1 MSNRL
6 DRRTFL
12 TGTAAGL
19 GSLVILGDP
28 AAALAAGRRRVRRAQ
43 TPLALDGRFAQSVA
57 SGQPGQN
64 AITLWT
70 KVDEL
75 TRASRLQ
82 VEVSPDRDF
91 RRIIARKDVVAGPE
105 TGYTVNTRVSA
116 RALRPG
122 EQYFYRFYSCNE
134 NSPVG
139 RFKTARPADSREPVR
154 IGFFSCQEFN
164 SGFYTAHA
172 ALAQESDLD
181 LVVCLGD
188 YIYEKNFEDR
198 PVRDDTTGANRD
210 GEVQTLPEY
219 RDKYSLYHS
228 DQDLLAVRASHP
240 MMAIWDDHEVEDNYA
255 AGRQGGQ
262 TDDRRIPY
270 AQRQANAYTAFFEYM
285 PRIRARDDRD
295 RTFGRLP
302 LGANA
307 DVFLLDTRR
316 FRDDQPCNPS
326 DRGFMPCPPAVRADP
341 SRTLLGARQKS
352 WLLNGLAS
360 SQATWK
366 VVANQIMIMAL
377 DAPRLSPLNTDQ
389 WDGYEA
395 ERRELLE
402 FVQARG
408 VRDLTFLTGDIHT
421 FFAGNVSPS
430 GRQDE
435 LSNPGSAATEFVGGA
450 ITSKGIA
457 DQQGEPPADAVA
469 IPSDESVYANN
480 PHIRFSNQRFKGYG
494 VLEARPSEL
503 VVQYRA
509 VQTTQS
515 RTSSAFTLASFRVA
529 SGNPRVEVTQQP
541 AAGPRP
547 LPQIGAGAARARR
560 RRRRRR

>member
-1 MSNRL
+1 MPNHLS
-6 DRRTFL
+6 RRNFL

-19 GSLVILGDP
+19 GSLAVVGDP
-28 AAALAAGRRRVRRAQ
+28 DAAFAAARRRAGRAQ
-43 TPLALDGRFAQSVA
+43 TPLALEGRFAQSVA
-57 SGQPGQN
+57 SGQPQTN

-82 VEVSPDRDF
+82 VEVSPDSDF
-91 RRIIARKDVVAGPE
+91 RRIIARKNVVARPE
-105 TGYTVNTRVSA
+105 TGYTVNTRVST

-122 EQYFYRFYSCNE
+122 EQYFYRFYTCNE

-139 RFKTARPADSREPVR
+139 RFKTSRPADSREPVR
-154 IGFFSCQEFN
+154 IGFFSCQEFD

-198 PVRDDTTGANRD
+198 PVRRDMTGANRD

-219 RDKYSLYHS
+219 RDKYSVHHT
-228 DQDLLAVRASHP
+228 DQNLLAVRAAHP

-255 AGRQGGQ
+255 AGRPGGQ

-270 AQRQANAYTAFFEYM
+270 AQRQANAYKAFFEYM
-285 PRIRARDDRD
+285 PRVRERDDPD
-295 RTFGRLP
+295 RTFGRLA

-326 DRGFMPCPPAVRADP
+326 DSGFQPCPPAVRADP
-341 SRTLLGARQKS
+341 SRTLLGPGQKA

-366 VVANQIMIMAL
+366 VVANQVMIMAL
-377 DAPRLSPLNTDQ
+377 DVPRTQPLNTDQ

-408 VRDLTFLTGDIHT
+408 VRDVTFITGDIHT

-435 LSNPGSAATEFVGGA
+435 RAEPGAAATEFVGGS
-450 ITSKGIA
+450 ISSKGIA
-457 DQQGEPPADAVA
+457 DQFGDPPADAIA
-469 IPSDESVYANN
+469 IPSDESVFFNN

-494 VLEARPSEL
+494 VLEARPDEL
-503 VVQYRA
+503 LVQYRA
-509 VQTTQS
+509 VESTQTPRS
-515 RTSSAFTLASFRVA
+515 RAFTLASFRVA
-529 SGNPRVEVTQQP
+529 SGTPRVEVLDQP
-541 AAGPRP
+541 AGPRP
-547 LPQIGAGAARARR
+547 LPQIGTRSARSRR
-560 RRRRRR
+560 RRRRAR

>member
-1 MSNRL
+1 MPHHL
-6 DRRTFL
+6 GRRSFL
-12 TGTAAGL
+12 TGGAAGL
-19 GSLVILGDP
+19 GALVVVGDP
-28 AAALAAGRRRVRRAQ
+28 DAAIAAARRRVRRAQ
-43 TPLALDGRFAQSVA
+43 VPLALEGRFAQSVA
-57 SGQPGQN
+57 SGQPATN

-82 VEVSPDRDF
+82 VEVSPDSDF
-91 RRIIARKDVVAGPE
+91 RRIIARKNVVAGPD
-105 TGYTVNTRVSA
+105 TGYTVNTRVSV

-122 EQYFYRFYSCNE
+122 EQYFYRFYTCNE

-154 IGFFSCQEFN
+154 IGFFSCQEFD

-181 LVVCLGD
+181 LVLCLGD
-188 YIYEKNFEDR
+188 YVYEKAFEDR
-198 PVRDDTTGANRD
+198 PVRDDSTGANGD

-219 RDKYSLYHS
+219 RAKYDLHHTDK
-228 DQDLLAVRASHP
+228 DLLAMRAAHS

-255 AGRQGGQ
+255 HGRPGGQ

-270 AQRQANAYTAFFEYM
+270 AQRQASGYRAFFEYM
-285 PRIRARDDRD
+285 PRIRERDDPD
-295 RTFGRLP
+295 RTFGRLA

-326 DRGFMPCPPAVRADP
+326 DSGFQPCPPAVRADP
-341 SRTLLGARQKS
+341 SRTLLGPGQKA

-377 DAPRLSPLNTDQ
+377 DVPRTQPLNTDQ

-402 FVQARG
+402 FVQSRG
-408 VRDLTFLTGDIHT
+408 IRDVTFVTGDIHT

-435 LSNPGSAATEFVGGA
+435 LSTPGAAATEFVGGS

-457 DQQGEPPADAVA
+457 DQFGDPPADAVA
-469 IPSDESVYANN
+469 IPSDQSVYFNN

-494 VLEARPSEL
+494 VLEARPDEL
-503 VVQYRA
+503 LVQYRA

-515 RTSSAFTLASFRVA
+515 PDSAAFTLASFRVA
-529 SGNPRVEVTQQP
+529 SGTPRVEVLDQP
-541 AAGPRP
+541 AGPQP
-547 LPQIGAGAARARR
+547 LPQGGPARRRARR
-560 RRRRRR
+560 RQGRRR

>member
-1 MSNRL
+1 MSERSL
-6 DRRTFL
+6 SRRHFLGAAAAAAGGVVLGGPVVEAARRT
-12 TGTAAGL
+12 AASSAG
-19 GSLVILGDP
+19 
-28 AAALAAGRRRVRRAQ
+28 AAV
-43 TPLALDGRFAQSVA
+43 ALDGAFRQGIA
-57 SGQPGQN
+57 SGQPAPD

-70 KVDEL
+70 RLEEL
-75 TRASRLQ
+75 ERASRLQ

-91 RRIIARKDVVAGPE
+91 RRIIARKNVVAGPDS
-105 TGYTVNTRVSA
+105 GYTVNTRVSV

-122 EQYFYRFYSCNE
+122 EQYFYRFYTCNE
-134 NSPVG
+134 SSPVG

-154 IGFFSCQEFN
+154 IGFFSCQEFD

-188 YIYEKNFEDR
+188 YIYEKGFEDR
-198 PVRDDTTGANRD
+198 PVREDSTGANRD

-219 RDKYSLYHS
+219 RDKYSLYHT
-228 DQDLLAVRASHP
+228 DQNLLAVRAAHP

-255 AGRQGGQ
+255 AGRPGGQ

-270 AQRQANAYTAFFEYM
+270 PQRQANAYRAFFEYM
-285 PRIRARDDRD
+285 PRIRERDDAD
-295 RTFGRLP
+295 RIIGRLP

-316 FRDDQPCNPS
+316 FRDDQPCSPS
-326 DRGFMPCPPAVRADP
+326 DRGFQPCPPAVRADP
-341 SRTLLGARQKS
+341 SRTLLGGGQKA
-352 WLLNGLAS
+352 WLLNGLAG

-377 DAPRLSPLNTDQ
+377 DVPRTSPLNTDQ

-402 FVQARG
+402 FVQGRG
-408 VRDLTFLTGDIHT
+408 IRDVTFVTGDIHT

-435 LSNPGSAATEFVGGA
+435 LGTPGAAATEFVGGA
-450 ITSKGIA
+450 ISSKGIA
-457 DQQGEPPADAVA
+457 DQFGEPPADAVA
-469 IPSDESVYANN
+469 IPSDESVYFNN

-494 VLEARPSEL
+494 VLEARPDEL
-503 VVQYRA
+503 LVQYRA
-509 VQTTQS
+509 VETTQS
-515 RTSSAFTLASFRVA
+515 PDSGAFTLASFRVA
-529 SGNPRVEVTQQP
+529 SGTPRVEVLDQP
-541 AAGPRP
+541 AGARP
-547 LPQIGAGAARARR
+547 LPQGGPARARR
-560 RRRRRR
+560 RRRQGRRR